1 MYLLTELDFTNKNN
15 KKYII
20 YILKYINIMNEYDV
34 IVVGGGHAGLE
45 AAYAVDR
52 IGLSCALVTLRK
64 QSIGQMSCNPAIG
77 GLGKSHIVREI
88 DAMGGLMPIA
98 TDMSGIQYRTL
109 NTRKGDAV
117 QALRVQCDRKL
128 YKQAAQKI
136 IKKTNIEIIEGEVED
151 LVVEGKKVKGVVT
164 DKNIVKGKRTIL
176 TTGTFLNGRMYTGEE
191 IETGGRSGDLSSI
204 PLSKKLYQLDI
215 PMGRLKTG
223 TPPRIKLS
231 SININLMEEQPGER
245 PTPWMSLNERPKKHQ
260 KQLSCFITRT
270 NKTTHEIIKKNT
282 HLSAM
287 YSGNIVGIGPRYC
300 PSIED
305 KVNRFKNKEGHQIF
319 IEPEGI
325 NKDLIYPNG
334 VSTSLPKDIQLE
346 FIQSIR
352 GMRNA
357 IITEYGYAV
366 EYDFIDPRIIKPTL
380 EAKFLQG
387 FYLAGQINGTTGYE
401 EAAAQGLIAG
411 INAANSIKKKDEFI
425 LERDEAYIGVLIND
439 LTNHGITEP
448 YRMFTS
454 RAEHRLLLSQNNAEQ
469 RLLLKAHN
477 LGLISSKRK
486 EEFLLKEKKYKKFF
500 NSILKK
506 TKTKTFIDNK
516 NKTKHLKENKNL
528 YQLLSRPDVN
538 PNRLYKP
545 KKHEKSL
552 YDRSVVEI
560 KYKGYIEKQL
570 REIKKT
576 KKQNNKKIPTSF
588 DYSSIEGLSNEAKE
602 KLYQYK
608 PRTIGDAN
616 IIEGITPAAIN
627 LILIYLKK
635 AELLEQNA

>member
-1 MYLLTELDFTNKNN
+1 MNK
-15 KKYII
+15 
-20 YILKYINIMNEYDV
+20 YDV
-34 IVVGGGHAGLE
+34 VVVGGGHAGLE

-52 IGLSCALVTLRK
+52 IGLSCALVTFK
-64 QSIGQMSCNPAIG
+64 KKSIGQMSCNPAIG

-88 DAMGGLMPIA
+88 DAMGGLMSRA

-128 YKQAAQKI
+128 YKQATQKI
-136 IKKTNIEIIEGEVED
+136 IKNTNIEIIEGEVKD
-151 LVVEGKKVKGVVT
+151 LVVEGNKVKGVMTNNNTVL
-164 DKNIVKGKRTIL
+164 GKRTIL
-176 TTGTFLNGRMYTGEE
+176 TTGTFLNGKMYAGQEVE
-191 IETGGRSGDLSSI
+191 IGGRSGDPSSI
-204 PLSKKLYQLDI
+204 PLSKKLYQLNI

-231 SININLMEEQPGER
+231 SIDINKMEEQPGEK
-245 PTPWMSLNERPKKHQ
+245 PTPWMSLYKRPKKHQ
-260 KQLSCFITRT
+260 KQLSCYITRT
-270 NKTTHEIIKKNT
+270 NKTTHNIIEQST

-325 NKDLIYPNG
+325 NKDLVYPNG
-334 VSTSLPKDIQLE
+334 VSTSLPKKIQDD
-346 FIQSIR
+346 FIKSIN
-352 GMRNA
+352 GMRDA
-357 IITEYGYAV
+357 VITEYGYAV
-366 EYDFIDPRIIKPTL
+366 EYDFIDPRSIKPTM
-380 EAKFLQG
+380 ETKFLDN

-401 EAAAQGLIAG
+401 EAAAQGLMAG
-411 INAANSIKKKDEFI
+411 INAANSIKKREEFV
-425 LERDEAYIGVLIND
+425 LERSEAYIGVLIND

-469 RLLLKAHN
+469 RLLLKAHQQ
-477 LGLISSKRK
+477 GLISKKRK
-486 EEFLLKEKKYKKFF
+486 EEYLLKEERYKNFF
-500 NSILKK
+500 NTSLRKIKVN
-506 TKTKTFIDNK
+506 TFVDNNNNT
-516 NKTKHLKENKNL
+516 NKLKESKSL

-538 PNRLYKP
+538 TNKLYKP
-545 KKHEKSL
+545 NKKEKSL
-552 YDRSVVEI
+552 YERSVVEI

-576 KKQNNKKIPTSF
+576 KKQNNKKIPTTF
-588 DYSSIEGLSNEAKE
+588 DYCSVEGLSNEVKE
-602 KLYQYK
+602 KLNHHK

-616 IIEGITPAAIN
+616 IIEGVTPAAIN